1 MAIVYN
7 VYSNG
12 GSGGPVNYSTPIATT
27 SNLSY
32 TVGPLPP
39 ASDYRFTV
47 RAMDTA
53 AGIEAANTQASVRV
67 VLDASGLE
75 VGQRPNAPS
84 ALTARATSNGGC
96 LASWAYQSIGQA
108 APPTRFLIYLTAGP
122 TADLTTPIATVAYIP
137 ATSNYSRQLV
147 GLADGSAYT
156 VAVVARGASSGL
168 ASAAVTALVYGD
180 STPPNAVDALVAV
193 PVP

>member
-7 VYSNG
+7 IYSNG

-32 TVGPLPP
+32 TVGPLPQ
-39 ASDYRFTV
+39 ASDCRFTV
-47 RAMDTA
+47 RVKGTV
-53 AGIEAANTQASVRV
+53 AGIEESNTQASVRV
-67 VLDASGLE
+67 VLDASGLD

-96 LASWAYQSIGQA
+96 LAAWAYQSVGQI
-108 APPTRFLIYLTAGP
+108 APPTCFLIYLTAGA
-122 TADLTTPIATVAYIP
+122 TANLTTPSATVAYVP
-137 ATSNYSRQLV
+137 ATSSYSCQLV

-156 VAVVARGASSGL
+156 VAVVTQGASSAL
-168 ASAAVTALVYGD
+168 ASAAVTALVSGD